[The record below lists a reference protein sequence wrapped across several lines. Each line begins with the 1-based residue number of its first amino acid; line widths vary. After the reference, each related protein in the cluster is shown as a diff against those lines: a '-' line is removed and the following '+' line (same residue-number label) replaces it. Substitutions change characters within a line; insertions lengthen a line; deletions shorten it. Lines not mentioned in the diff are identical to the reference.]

1 MILNLEQQINDVLS
15 RRGLVLKYQEI
26 MPSSEEDM
34 YEFKVWFE
42 DNNMNQYPF
51 HTFWIRNVEHKPD
64 FNYKRKALKSLLNT
78 IIEGYFDNINPV
90 IKKDECK

>member
-15 RRGLVLKYQEI
+15 RRGLVLKYQET

-51 HTFWIRNVEHKPD
+51 HTFWIRNVEHKSD

-78 IIEGYFDNINPV
+78 IIEGYFDNVNP
-90 IKKDECK
+90 ITKKDECK